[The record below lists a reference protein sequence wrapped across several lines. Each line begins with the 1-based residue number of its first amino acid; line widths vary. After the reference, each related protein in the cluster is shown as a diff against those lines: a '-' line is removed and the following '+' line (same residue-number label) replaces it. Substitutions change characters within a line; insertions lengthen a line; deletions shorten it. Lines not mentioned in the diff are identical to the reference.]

1 MLEAAAR
8 AGVGRHS
15 GSVTARVYPWLVT
28 FPRTGRAFGGRGS
41 GGARPGAG
49 PGTDAGRRSGEASGG
64 RRLDLAPLRRLW
76 AFTRPYGGWLAVG
89 VISVAVAGVIGLA
102 FPLVVRQLLDAA
114 FAPGAEPGAARRAL
128 DGAMLLLV
136 VLMLVQAAF
145 NFLRTYSLGRT
156 GEAVVAD
163 LRKALFSHLIGLDVP
178 FFTARKTGELVS
190 RLTAD
195 VATVQAAVSQA
206 VAQLVSQGITLVG
219 GLVLLFVLEPRL
231 TLVMLAVVPPVVVV
245 GAVFGRGLR
254 RVSAEFQDRLAAAS
268 ADAEEAIAGVRVVKA
283 FGAEG
288 LERARYE
295 RGVDAAFA
303 AALRRVRL
311 RSLFV
316 PAVLLCAFA
325 GLAVVLWFG
334 GRLALAGEL
343 SSGDLVAFLL
353 LTMFVAGSL
362 GTFTGLWAQLQEAAG
377 ASRRVF
383 ELLDARPELPVDPA
397 PVRLGRARGAVALEG
412 VSFTYPG
419 RDEPALADVSLA
431 AEPGSVVAV
440 VGPSGAGKSTVL
452 ALLLRFHD
460 PTAGRVTLDGVDL
473 RRLDPAELRANVGYV
488 PQETLLFSGSVA
500 DNLRVAR
507 PTASDAELRAAAE
520 AADAL
525 AFIEELPEGFDTLV
539 GERGVKV
546 SGGQRQRIA
555 IARAILKDPRVLLL
569 DEATSSLDGESEAAV
584 QRALARLMAGRT
596 TIVVAHRLATVVDA
610 DRIVVLDGGRVVDV
624 GRHADLMARGGLYRA
639 LFASQAG
646 AGIVDGVPGP

>member
-1 MLEAAAR
+1 MYR
-8 AGVGRHS
+8 
-15 GSVTARVYPWLVT
+15 
-28 FPRTGRAFGGRGS
+28 
-41 GGARPGAG
+41 
-49 PGTDAGRRSGEASGG
+49 
-64 RRLDLAPLRRLW
+64 
-76 AFTRPYGGWLAVG
+76 
-89 VISVAVAGVIGLA
+89 
-102 FPLVVRQLLDAA
+102 
-114 FAPGAEPGAARRAL
+114 
-128 DGAMLLLV
+128 
-136 VLMLVQAAF
+136 
-145 NFLRTYSLGRT
+145 
-156 GEAVVAD
+156 
-163 LRKALFSHLIGLDVP
+163 
-178 FFTARKTGELVS
+178 
-190 RLTAD
+190 
-195 VATVQAAVSQA
+195 
-206 VAQLVSQGITLVG
+206 
-219 GLVLLFVLEPRL
+219 
-231 TLVMLAVVPPVVVV
+231 
-245 GAVFGRGLR
+245 
-254 RVSAEFQDRLAAAS
+254 
-268 ADAEEAIAGVRVVKA
+268 
-283 FGAEG
+283 
-288 LERARYE
+288 
-295 RGVDAAFA
+295 
-303 AALRRVRL
+303 
-311 RSLFV
+311 
-316 PAVLLCAFA
+316 
-325 GLAVVLWFG
+325 
-334 GRLALAGEL
+334 
-343 SSGDLVAFLL
+343 
-353 LTMFVAGSL
+353 
-362 GTFTGLWAQLQEAAG
+362 
-377 ASRRVF
+377 
-383 ELLDARPELPVDPA
+383 A

-440 VGPSGAGKSTVL
+440 VGPSGAGKSTLL

-539 GERGVKV
+539 GERGVKL

>member
-1 MLEAAAR
+1 
-8 AGVGRHS
+8 
-15 GSVTARVYPWLVT
+15 
-28 FPRTGRAFGGRGS
+28 
-41 GGARPGAG
+41 
-49 PGTDAGRRSGEASGG
+49 
-64 RRLDLAPLRRLW
+64 
-76 AFTRPYGGWLAVG
+76 
-89 VISVAVAGVIGLA
+89 
-102 FPLVVRQLLDAA
+102 
-114 FAPGAEPGAARRAL
+114 
-128 DGAMLLLV
+128 
-136 VLMLVQAAF
+136 
-145 NFLRTYSLGRT
+145 
-156 GEAVVAD
+156 
-163 LRKALFSHLIGLDVP
+163 
-178 FFTARKTGELVS
+178 
-190 RLTAD
+190 
-195 VATVQAAVSQA
+195 
-206 VAQLVSQGITLVG
+206 
-219 GLVLLFVLEPRL
+219 VLLFVLEPRL

-440 VGPSGAGKSTVL
+440 VGPSGAGKSTLL

>member
-1 MLEAAAR
+1 MSLSMEQGDQFVRDTQSPEGAAAWK
-8 AGVGRHS
+8 HQ
-15 GSVTARVYPWLVT
+15 
-28 FPRTGRAFGGRGS
+28 
-41 GGARPGAG
+41 
-49 PGTDAGRRSGEASGG
+49 
-64 RRLDLAPLRRLW
+64 LDQ
-76 AFTRPYGGWLAVG
+76 Y
-89 VISVAVAGVIGLA
+89 
-102 FPLVVRQLLDAA
+102 
-114 FAPGAEPGAARRAL
+114 APGAS
-128 DGAMLLLV
+128 DW
-136 VLMLVQAAF
+136 
-145 NFLRTYSLGRT
+145 
-156 GEAVVAD
+156 
-163 LRKALFSHLIGLDVP
+163 
-178 FFTARKTGELVS
+178 
-190 RLTAD
+190 
-195 VATVQAAVSQA
+195 
-206 VAQLVSQGITLVG
+206 
-219 GLVLLFVLEPRL
+219 
-231 TLVMLAVVPPVVVV
+231 VV